1 MTTIPAPTVTEF
13 ARHAA
18 GNLTTFS
25 GAYSLTSARLQH
37 TAAFLA
43 AGTPLMLKGAI
54 LGDPSLTIQ
63 WMAVANGRTVVL
75 TRPVVATDT
84 TNTPIYL
91 ASLSDD
97 LAQATPVALATSIA
111 TAMVVTLVRHADAV
125 TLGLPG
131 CAAVPGQLDPPPSGD
146 GVVDQA
152 GIDRLHFDASGGDSD
167 APVFAVLPLVYP
179 LALGEV
185 PFLQSITGPL
195 DSPAALSC
203 GARVWFDGLR
213 YLATFNA
220 GRSLH
225 SHPLLFNAANLSA
238 EHFPT
243 STLGDNA
250 QVTITTVSAL
260 SAHYGHVTVLHR
272 KTGNGAF
279 LAHASLLP
287 APALVTPRPVSASVI
302 LGLGISNLEDF
313 TSAISTAITTTL
325 GSATPPFTTH
335 VERELKQDQKDVM
348 ACYQITWGRV
358 VTVLDP
364 TDGSASEQIVLPE
377 WTTQFKAVLT
387 PTSKASNAEAA
398 FHESFDNNLCSKRRS
413 VLFLDGMASWDGRVW
428 GIPGI
433 QSLREFRWAKDPL
446 LLIKKRLKSS
456 SVSTILLLLILGVH
470 RTSLTWRTVES

>member
-1 MTTIPAPTVTEF
+1 MTTSPAPTVIEF

-18 GNLTTFS
+18 GNFTTFS
-25 GAYSLTSARLQH
+25 GAYSLTSARLQR

-43 AGTPLMLKGAI
+43 AGTPLMLKSAI

-63 WMAVANGRTVVL
+63 WMALANGRTVVL
-75 TRPVVATDT
+75 TRPVVATDAT
-84 TNTPIYL
+84 SMPIYL
-91 ASLSDD
+91 ASLGDD

-111 TAMVVTLVRHADAV
+111 TDMVVTLVRHADAV
-125 TLGLPG
+125 ALGLPG

-167 APVFAVLPLVYP
+167 APVFAVLPSVYP

-185 PFLQSITGPL
+185 PFLQSITDPL
-195 DSPAALSC
+195 DNPVTLSC

-225 SHPLLFNAANLSA
+225 SHPLLFNAVDLPA
-238 EHFPT
+238 ELFPT
-243 STLGDNA
+243 SNLGDNA

-272 KTGNGAF
+272 ETGNGAF

-287 APALVTPRPVSASVI
+287 APALVTPRPVPT
-302 LGLGISNLEDF
+302 LGTSGPGVSNFEDF

-325 GSATPPFTTH
+325 GSATPSATTH
-335 VERELKQDQKDVM
+335 IERELKQDQDDVM
-348 ACYQITWGRV
+348 ARYQITWGHV
-358 VTVLDP
+358 ATALDP
-364 TDGSASEQIVLPE
+364 TDGSASEQVVLPE
-377 WTTQFKAVLT
+377 LTAQFKAVLT
-387 PTSKASNAEAA
+387 PSKASKAEAA
-398 FHESFDNNLCSKRRS
+398 FHESFDNHLRSKRRS

-428 GIPGI
+428 GLPGV
-433 QSLREFRWAKDPL
+433 QSLRKFRWAKDPPIIDHEEVKEL
-446 LLIKKRLKSS
+446 LGIYHFAPTDPGSAS
-456 SVSTILLLLILGVH
+456 Y
-470 RTSLTWRTVES
+470 